1 MSALDVLSWVIGLAN
16 PVSAALVGPAFARLL
31 SRSGGDRWVVRAQGT
46 GWLVLAVAQ
55 LAFLT
60 FGYAAGFPGFK
71 YAQPLMIPVAGL
83 NFVAWLLAR
92 RRAGRDGS
100 ARGPT
105 TRG

>member
-1 MSALDVLSWVIGLAN
+1 VRALDVLSWVIGLAN

-31 SRSGGDRWVVRAQGT
+31 ARIGRGRWVVRAQGT

-92 RRAGRDGS
+92 RRTGRDSS
-100 ARGPT
+100 ARGST

>member
-1 MSALDVLSWVIGLAN
+1 MRALDVLSWVIGLAN
-16 PVSAALVGPAFARLL
+16 PVSAALVGPAFARVLA
-31 SRSGGDRWVVRAQGT
+31 RFGRARWVFRAQGT

-55 LAFLT
+55 VAFLT
-60 FGYAAGFPGFK
+60 FGYTAGFPGFK

-92 RRAGRDGS
+92 RRAGRERS